1 MPYLVAIFFLPLFVV
16 LLYAFVLFDRLL
28 RAEYEHHRSAWETD
42 GRPAGFFWRAQ
53 ECGLVASQLAGA
65 RLSFE
70 WLFRT
75 PAWIAGSPVLVT
87 MLRRHRFAV
96 LVWNIGVLVLFVI
109 FLRVLHG

>member
-1 MPYLVAIFFLPLFVV
+1 MPYLIAIAFVSLIAV

-28 RAEYEHHRSAWETD
+28 RAEYEQHRPVWETD
-42 GRPAGFFWRAQ
+42 GRPSGFFWRAQ
-53 ECGLVASQLAGA
+53 ECDFLLSKLA
-65 RLSFE
+65 RLRLTFA

-75 PAWIAGSPVLVT
+75 PPWVASSPTLVA

-109 FLRVLHG
+109 FLSVLHD